1 MIRIL
6 RAPSSIAL
14 ACSLVLGSISAHA
27 SAKDLP
33 PLDKLKLPTGFKI
46 AIYSADVP
54 NARELA
60 IGTRGTVFAGS
71 RRVGKVYALT
81 DADQD
86 GRAET
91 VRVIADGLQLPVGVA
106 FHAGDL
112 YVSAVGQI
120 LVYRNIEDHLDAPP
134 QAEVVVSDLP
144 GETHHGWKFI
154 AFGPDGKLYVPIGA
168 PCNVC
173 DREGYAKLVRM
184 NPDGSG
190 REDVAFGIRNT
201 VGFDWQP
208 GSKSLWFTDNGRD
221 MLGDDLPSDELNRVS
236 RMGEHFGFPYCH
248 QGDTPDPEFGEGKRC
263 ADYTAPALK
272 LGPHVAA
279 LGMRFYDGKMF
290 PAAYRGAAII
300 AQHGSW
306 NRTKKS
312 GYRVMTVRL
321 DGNKVLGYEPLIEG
335 FLENEE
341 SWGRPA
347 DVLVMPDGALLVS
360 DDQAGAIYRVTY
372 SATGP
377 KGKGG
382 SEQVAQS
389 SGRSEGSPQV
399 RRGDVKAGC
408 LDEPRGACGGAS
420 GRHPCSI

>member
-112 YVSAVGQI
+112 YVSAVSQI

-154 AFGPDGKLYVPIGA
+154 AFGPDGKLY
-168 PCNVC
+168 
-173 DREGYAKLVRM
+173 
-184 NPDGSG
+184 
-190 REDVAFGIRNT
+190 
-201 VGFDWQP
+201 
-208 GSKSLWFTDNGRD
+208 
-221 MLGDDLPSDELNRVS
+221 
-236 RMGEHFGFPYCH
+236 
-248 QGDTPDPEFGEGKRC
+248 
-263 ADYTAPALK
+263 
-272 LGPHVAA
+272 
-279 LGMRFYDGKMF
+279 
-290 PAAYRGAAII
+290 
-300 AQHGSW
+300 
-306 NRTKKS
+306 
-312 GYRVMTVRL
+312 
-321 DGNKVLGYEPLIEG
+321 
-335 FLENEE
+335 
-341 SWGRPA
+341 
-347 DVLVMPDGALLVS
+347 
-360 DDQAGAIYRVTY
+360 
-372 SATGP
+372 
-377 KGKGG
+377 
-382 SEQVAQS
+382 
-389 SGRSEGSPQV
+389 
-399 RRGDVKAGC
+399 
-408 LDEPRGACGGAS
+408 
-420 GRHPCSI
+420 